1 MKCTHEEFDTAV
13 IVTRVTDAESGG
25 ARISYMA
32 SVRIVCT
39 ECSTPFSFAGVPA
52 GLSPYRPTVSIDAL
66 ELRLPIA
73 PQIVKAALA

>member
-13 IVTRVTDAESGG
+13 IVTRVTDDEPGG

-39 ECSTPFSFAGVPA
+39 GCRADFIFLGVPA
-52 GLSPYRPTVSIDAL
+52 GWSLYRPAVSRDAL

-73 PQIVKAALA
+73 PQTVKAALA